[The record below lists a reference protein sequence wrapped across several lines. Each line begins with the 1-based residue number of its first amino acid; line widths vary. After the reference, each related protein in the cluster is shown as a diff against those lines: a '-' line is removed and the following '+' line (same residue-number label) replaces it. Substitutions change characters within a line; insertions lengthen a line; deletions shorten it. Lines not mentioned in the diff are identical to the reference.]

1 MQAIKLGDRAI
12 TLTRTF
18 AAARPRVFDA
28 LTRAEHL
35 IQWMQ
40 PTTMTMVQCEVDL
53 RAGGAFRYVFQRRPG
68 RTLEVRGVFETVD
81 SPASLEYLESYD
93 FSPLEV
99 RVATSLEAARDET
112 VFRQTIEYRTSQE
125 RDDDFPSIAT
135 SAAELYAK
143 LERYLAT
150 SGR

>member
-1 MQAIKLGDRAI
+1 MQAIKQGDRAI
-12 TLTRTF
+12 VLTRTF
-18 AAARPRVFDA
+18 AAPRPRVFDA

-40 PTTMTMVQCEVDL
+40 PATMAMVECEVDL
-53 RAGGAFRYVFQRRPG
+53 RPGGAFRYLFQRRPG

-81 SPASLEYLESYD
+81 SPATLGYLESYD

-99 RVATSLEAARDET
+99 RVATALEEARGAT
-112 VFRQTIEYRTSQE
+112 GFRQTIEYRTSQE
-125 RDDDFPSIAT
+125 RDDDFPGVAT

-143 LERYLAT
+143 LERYLAAAT
-150 SGR
+150 